1 MDTRK
6 YRKLVVTGGICR
18 PSRGCPDLERIYVYF
33 WTRAPPRRFRTKL
46 ENCTRRFIPPKHL
59 PDKECFLYASY
70 WTVRVLA
77 LADFGCRWLRQL
89 CRVTYTEGRIV
100 DWVYWIMTD
109 RGAEIG
115 IALADAQ
122 QGLGLGKK
130 LMQVLILS
138 HSQD

>member
-1 MDTRK
+1 
-6 YRKLVVTGGICR
+6 
-18 PSRGCPDLERIYVYF
+18 
-33 WTRAPPRRFRTKL
+33 
-46 ENCTRRFIPPKHL
+46 
-59 PDKECFLYASY
+59 
-70 WTVRVLA
+70 
-77 LADFGCRWLRQL
+77 
-89 CRVTYTEGRIV
+89 
-100 DWVYWIMTD
+100 MTD